1 MLGCKGLIPA
11 VTSYSGPHKEKKIGF
26 KQAINKEEKEQNVTL
41 MTIGFQ
47 TLICNETLLT
57 FQLLRFDC

>member
-1 MLGCKGLIPA
+1 MLGCKGLIPT

-41 MTIGFQ
+41 MTIGSQ
-47 TLICNETLLT
+47 TLISN
-57 FQLLRFDC
+57 